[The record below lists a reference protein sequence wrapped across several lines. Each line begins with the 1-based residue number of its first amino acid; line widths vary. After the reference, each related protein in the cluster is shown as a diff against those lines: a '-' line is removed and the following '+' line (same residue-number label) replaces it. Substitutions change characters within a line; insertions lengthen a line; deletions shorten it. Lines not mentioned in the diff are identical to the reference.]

1 MIKLVLTDIDGV
13 WTDGGMYYD
22 NKGNELK
29 KFITSD
35 GAGVIFLHLLGIKVG
50 IITGE
55 NTEIVKRRSAKLK
68 IDYLEMGVVNK
79 LRIATELCDKLG
91 FSLEKDV
98 AYIGDDIIDVPL
110 LKAVKLSAVP
120 ANTPSYVKKHADMVL
135 SKKGGEGV
143 FREFIETLLENEGK
157 LEETL
162 ELYYNR
168 LANF

>member
-35 GAGVIFLHLLGIKVG
+35 GAGVLFLHLQGIKVG

-55 NTEIVKRRSAKLK
+55 NTEIVKRRSTKLK
-68 IDYLEMGVVNK
+68 VDYLEMGVVNK
-79 LRIATELCDKLG
+79 LRKATELCDTLG
-91 FSLEKDV
+91 LSLSKDV
-98 AYIGDDIIDVPL
+98 AFIGDDIIDVPL

-120 ANTPSYVKKHADMVL
+120 ANSPSYVKKHADLVL
-135 SKKGGEGV
+135 SKNGGEGV
-143 FREFIETLLENEGK
+143 FREFIETLLEKEGK

-162 ELYYNR
+162 ELYYKR
-168 LANF
+168 LNNS